1 MIRKLFAYPQVWL
14 VIFAGLAFLAGRI
27 VPMPAAPLPGWIL
40 VAAGLALMATAAV
53 TMLRAGATVDPTRQ
67 PTALVTHGIFRL
79 SRNPIYLGD
88 VLIVAGL
95 CLVWQPLAAL
105 VLVPGFLLVI
115 DRRFIRQEE
124 AWLRNRDRAAF
135 DAWAARTRRWL

>member
-115 DRRFIRQEE
+115 DRLFIRQEE
-124 AWLRNRDRAAF
+124 AWLRSRDRAAF

>member
-27 VPMPAAPLPGWIL
+27 VPMPAAPLPGWAL

-124 AWLRNRDRAAF
+124 AWLRSRDRAAF

>member
-105 VLVPGFLLVI
+105 VLVPSFVLVI

-124 AWLRNRDRAAF
+124 AWLRSRDRAAF